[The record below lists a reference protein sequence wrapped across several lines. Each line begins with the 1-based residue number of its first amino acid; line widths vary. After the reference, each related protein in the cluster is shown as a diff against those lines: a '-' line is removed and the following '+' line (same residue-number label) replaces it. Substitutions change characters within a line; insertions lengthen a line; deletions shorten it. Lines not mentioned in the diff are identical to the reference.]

1 MKKVLSILLIAAAA
15 FGFYGGAVSIN
26 DVLSSKAYW
35 EEEGRKTTKDL
46 NKLEDGL
53 NQLKANT
60 TAYKDGL
67 KSYNEGLVTLADGK
81 AQYAAGEKALADA
94 ESQYGG
100 PGVPTLAL
108 LYSTINSM
116 IDAKGNLNKAAAI
129 VANNSGGQLSATQA
143 IQIFNNVNEL
153 YAGYEPQKAYATVAS
168 TAGKTPEEVQAAY
181 EGVDN
186 AKAVYENVQKLI
198 DLFNDVKYLM
208 EKTFVHDLTDAACA
222 EVAIENFEITK
233 DSPELEEKYNIIKF
247 QYTNNAPEVVVAV
260 ETIKGTYSALID
272 AGATS
277 TPESVVAAAS
287 SIVASQAT
295 PPAEVDK
302 IQSIYSIVSGLIS
315 AGEIEQRAAY
325 AAVAKSANP
334 TMPLDPENP
343 YYKAGVGQIE
353 TLYTTVAKM
362 IEGKDLD
369 FAYQIVAQGAGISDA
384 GSIKDAY
391 ENTAAF
397 YNGVTFDQAVGVV
410 AAAQKMDPAMVK
422 QGYEGYKTYVSGKK
436 QLAESLPQIQAGE
449 TQLADGKKQLDQ
461 YRDGEKTLR
470 EGLATLMGTKAD
482 PGLKSIAA
490 RVGEKETFTGADGF
504 FNFDAGYK
512 GVKMGRAYQDDTG
525 ALITKELTGRAIGF
539 GVGIGAGVV
548 ALLAAI
554 LGLLKKNKGAA
565 VAGLIAAATAGFG
578 AYYVKAAGTFY
589 TEGAGST
596 VGNMPM
602 IAMCVLAGV
611 AVIFAIAHF
620 TAPKAEVE
628 AKKEA

>member
-1 MKKVLSILLIAAAA
+1 M
-15 FGFYGGAVSIN
+15 
-26 DVLSSKAYW
+26 
-35 EEEGRKTTKDL
+35 GRRRKKTTKDL
-46 NKLEDGL
+46 NTLEDGL
-53 NQLKANT
+53 DKLKANT
-60 TAYKDGL
+60 AAYKDGL
-67 KSYNEGLVTLADGK
+67 KTYNEGQITLADGK
-81 AQYAAGEKALADA
+81 AQYSAGEKALADA

-143 IQIFNNVNEL
+143 IEIFNNVNEL

-198 DLFNDVKYLM
+198 DLFNDVNNLM

-260 ETIKGTYSALID
+260 ETIKGTYSALKD

-295 PPAEVDK
+295 PPAEAEKV
-302 IQSIYSIVSGLIS
+302 QGTYSIVSNLMLLGESEQS
-315 AGEIEQRAAY
+315 AACAV
-325 AAVAKSANP
+325 VAKSVNSE
-334 TMPLDPENP
+334 MPLNPEDP

-362 IEGKDLD
+362 IEGKDYA
-369 FAYQIVAQGAGISDA
+369 FAYQIVAKGAGIPDA

-397 YNGVTFDQAVGVV
+397 YNGVTFDQAAGIV
-410 AAAQKMDPAMVK
+410 AAAQEMDPAMVK
-422 QGYEGYKTYVSGKK
+422 QGYEGYLTYVNGKK
-436 QLAESLPQIQAGE
+436 QLAESLPQLQAGE
-449 TQLADGKKQLDQ
+449 AQLADGKKKLDQ

-470 EGLATLMGTKAD
+470 KGLATLMGTKAD

-490 RVGEKETFTGADGF
+490 RVGEKETFTGVDGF

-512 GVKMGRAYQDDTG
+512 GLKAGRAYQDDSG
-525 ALITKELTGRAIGF
+525 VVITKELTSRAIGL

-565 VAGLIAAATAGFG
+565 VAGLIAAAAAGFG
-578 AYYVKAAGTFY
+578 AYYVNAAGTFY
-589 TEGAGST
+589 SEGAGST
-596 VGNMPM
+596 VGNLPM

-611 AVIFAIAHF
+611 AAIFAIANF
-620 TAPKAEVE
+620 AAPKAEVE
-628 AKKEA
+628 TKSEA